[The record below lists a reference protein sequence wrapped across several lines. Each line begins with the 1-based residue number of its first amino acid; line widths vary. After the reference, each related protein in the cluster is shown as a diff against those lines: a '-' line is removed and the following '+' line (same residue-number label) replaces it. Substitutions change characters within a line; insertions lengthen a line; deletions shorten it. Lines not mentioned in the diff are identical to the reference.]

1 MPVTPYLSSLMTPKD
16 FLSFIITSLVAHGA
30 DVMIEQRE
38 DELGTLLTLKVN
50 PSDMGTIIG
59 KEGKTINAIR
69 TILRVYGS
77 KSDARVNLKVIEE

>member
-1 MPVTPYLSSLMTPKD
+1 MTPKD
-16 FLSFIITSLVAHGA
+16 FLSFIINALVSHTE

-50 PSDMGTIIG
+50 PEDMGTIIG

-69 TILRVYGS
+69 TVLRVYGS
-77 KSDARVNLKVIEE
+77 KMDARVNLKVIEE